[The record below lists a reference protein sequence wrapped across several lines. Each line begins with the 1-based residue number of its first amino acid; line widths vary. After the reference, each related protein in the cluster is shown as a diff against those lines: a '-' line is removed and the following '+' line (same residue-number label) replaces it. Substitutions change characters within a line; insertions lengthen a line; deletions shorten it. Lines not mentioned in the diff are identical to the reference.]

1 MAQLLILI
9 RTNKQVWQNPG
20 NRGGYVAYL
29 YYFSGLVLDPGS
41 NTGRLTLVAAAVT
54 NAAPTIHG
62 LRKLNHVKCYDEG
75 ALVDIQIL
83 IC

>member
-1 MAQLLILI
+1 MSILYI
-9 RTNKQVWQNPG
+9 SKSWLG
-20 NRGGYVAYL
+20 FVAVYSVGPYL